1 MLTKVDAE
9 SLEYIF
15 HPRSVAIIGFPSDP
29 ASPTVSALLDP
40 FFEVEFDGKIYPVN
54 PKGGEW
60 GSLEVYPS
68 LKEIPGPVDYAVVA
82 IPASAAPKLVEECVE
97 KRVKTVFFITAG
109 FSELGT
115 EEGRRLEKEI
125 TEIARS
131 GGVRILGPN
140 CFGIYCPKTKL
151 SSGLGLPK
159 ECGTVGFI
167 SQSGGGYFY
176 TIREAA
182 SKGVRFSKAVSY
194 GNASDLNESDFLEYF
209 AQDPDTEVIAAYI
222 EGVKDGQRFLKALKA
237 AVEVKPVIIYKGG
250 YTEVGIKTAASHT
263 GSLAGENVIWDAI
276 FKQTGVIRVYSM
288 DELID
293 VILLFLFMSPP
304 KGRNVGVLGVG
315 GGASIHIADE
325 CEKAGLH
332 IPRPPVELLA
342 KLREFTPEAGSMLG
356 NPLDSQSS
364 FWDAKRFAESIKVL
378 ASWEGVDLLVLHLG
392 VYTGPSPKV
401 HIASMKAR
409 REAYVSAGRECD
421 RPVAMVLHSVVSST
435 EGCEEREKWQR
446 SCNEAKLPLYLSIG
460 RAANAINKFIN
471 YHEDHMK
478 GK

>member
-1 MLTKVDAE
+1 
-9 SLEYIF
+9 
-15 HPRSVAIIGFPSDP
+15 
-29 ASPTVSALLDP
+29 
-40 FFEVEFDGKIYPVN
+40 
-54 PKGGEW
+54 
-60 GSLEVYPS
+60 
-68 LKEIPGPVDYAVVA
+68 
-82 IPASAAPKLVEECVE
+82 VEECVE

-115 EEGRRLEKEI
+115 EEGRRLENEI
-125 TEIARS
+125 TEIAMS

-140 CFGIYCPKTKL
+140 CFGIYCPKTKI

-194 GNASDLNESDFLEYF
+194 GNASDLNESDFLEYL

-222 EGVKDGQRFLKALKA
+222 EGVKDGQRFLKALKT

-293 VILLFLFMSPP
+293 LILLFLFMSPP

-315 GGASIHIADE
+315 GGASIHIVDE

>member
-1 MLTKVDAE
+1 MSTKIDAE

-15 HPRSVAIIGFPSDP
+15 HPRSVAIIGVPSYP
-29 ASPTVSALLDP
+29 ARPMGSTLLDP
-40 FFEVEFDGKIYPVN
+40 FFELEFDGKLYPVN

-60 GSLEVYPS
+60 RGLKMYPS

-82 IPASAAPKLVEECVE
+82 IPASAAPKVMEECVE
-97 KRVKTVFFITAG
+97 KGVKTVFFVTAG

-115 EEGRRLEKEI
+115 EVGRRLENEI
-125 TEIARS
+125 AKIARS

-140 CFGIYCPKTKL
+140 CFGIYCPKTKI

-159 ECGTVGFI
+159 ECGKVGFI

-182 SKGVRFSKAVSY
+182 SKGVRFSKAISY
-194 GNASDLNESDFLEYF
+194 GNACDLNESDFLEYF
-209 AQDPDTEVIAAYI
+209 AQDPDTEIIAAYI
-222 EGVKDGQRFLKALKA
+222 EGVKDGQRFLKALKT

-263 GSLAGENVIWDAI
+263 GALAGENVIWDAI

-332 IPRPPVELLA
+332 IPKLPTELLA
-342 KLREFTPEAGSMLG
+342 ELREFTPEAGSMLG
-356 NPLDSQSS
+356 NPLDSQAS
-364 FWDAKRFAESIKVL
+364 FWDPKKFAESIKIL
-378 ASWEGVDLLVLHLG
+378 ANWEGVDLLLLHLG
-392 VYTGPSPKV
+392 MYTGPSPQM
-401 HIASMKAR
+401 HIATMEAR
-409 REAYVSAGRECD
+409 REAYVSSVEECD
-421 RPVAMVLHSVVSST
+421 RPVAMVLHSVVSSA
-435 EGCEEREKWQR
+435 EGCEETEKWQR
-446 SCNEAKLPLYLSIG
+446 RCNEAKLPLYPSIG
-460 RAANAINKFIN
+460 QAANAINKFIK
-471 YHEDHMK
+471 YHEDRGK

>member
-1 MLTKVDAE
+1 MSSKADAE

-15 HPRSVAIIGFPSDP
+15 RPTSVAIIGVPSDP
-29 ASPTVSALLDP
+29 TSPTGTALLDP
-40 FFEVEFDGKIYPVN
+40 FFEFEFDGKLYPVN

-60 GSLEVYPS
+60 RSLKVYPS

-82 IPASAAPKLVEECVE
+82 IPASAAPKLMEECVQ
-97 KRVKTVFFITAG
+97 KGVKTVFFITAG

-115 EEGRRLEKEI
+115 EEGRRLENEI

-140 CFGIYCPKTKL
+140 CFGIYCPETRIA
-151 SSGLGLPK
+151 SGLGLPK
-159 ECGTVGFI
+159 ECGKVGLI

-194 GNASDLNESDFLEYF
+194 GNACDLNESDFLEYF
-209 AQDPDTEVIAAYI
+209 AKDPDTEVIAAYI
-222 EGVKDGQRFLKALKA
+222 EGVKDGQRFLKALKTA
-237 AVEVKPVIIYKGG
+237 AEVKPVIVYKGG
-250 YTEVGIKTAASHT
+250 YTEVGSKTSASHT
-263 GSLAGENVIWDAI
+263 GSLAGQNLVWDAI

-304 KGRNVGVLGVG
+304 KGRNIGILGVG

-325 CEKAGLH
+325 CERSGLR
-332 IPRPPVELLA
+332 IPKLPAELLA
-342 KLREFTPEAGSMLG
+342 KLRELTPEAGSMLG

-364 FWDAKRFAESIKVL
+364 FWDAQKFAESIRVF
-378 ASWEGVDLLVLHLG
+378 ARWQGIDLLILHLG
-392 VYTGPSPKV
+392 VYTGPSAKM
-401 HIASMKAR
+401 HIATMRAR
-409 REAYVSAGRECD
+409 REAYVSAARECN
-421 RPVAMVLHSVVSST
+421 RPVAMVLHSVVSSA

-446 SCNEAKLPLYLSIG
+446 SCNEARLPLYSSIG
-460 RAANAINKFIN
+460 RAANAINKFIK
-471 YHEDHMK
+471 YHEEHRK